1 MAAAPD
7 LDGQLQSLVMRGRA
21 LELEGLPFPTDQV
34 RSSVEQA
41 IDSGDR
47 ARAEAAL
54 QRGESLYQKAA
65 TDWQWLRALL
75 DRSDAL
81 RAIAERIG
89 LDVDHLTARVGDAR
103 AQLKREPLSSGA
115 LEKAAASASL
125 ALAVLQDAVPKYCVA
140 EAKNL
145 GASIGEAERRG
156 EDVRDATRVFQNLLG
171 KLREGHAEATARA
184 LLEVRSAVLRIPK
197 APVIAEVPPDEEA
210 EILDEARNLAR
221 RLHRIRGRARDAHS
235 AARLMAQVRAALSE
249 DRRYGSPEEEVEELW
264 KEVDRL
270 TREAQLTAPSGSE
283 ESALARDDA
292 SGPEEPV
299 RLPSSRRSRQ

>member
-1 MAAAPD
+1 MAESE
-7 LDGQLQSLVMRGRA
+7 LDGRLQSLIMRGRA

-34 RSSVEQA
+34 RTSVERA
-41 IDSGDR
+41 IDAGDR
-47 ARAEAAL
+47 PRAEAAL
-54 QRGESLYQKAA
+54 QRGETLYQKAA
-65 TDWQWLRALL
+65 ADWQWLRGLL

-81 RAIAERIG
+81 RALAERIG

-145 GASIGEAERRG
+145 GASIGDAERRG
-156 EDVRDATRVFQNLLG
+156 EDVGDATRAFRDLLG

-184 LLEVRSAVLRIPK
+184 LLVVRSALLKIPK

-283 ESALARDDA
+283 DSSPRGDA
-292 SGPEEPV
+292 ETVPAEV
-299 RLPSSRRSRQ
+299 RLPPGRRSRP